1 MDPADLARILHT
13 MRDALKQAQDVVV
26 RLEPAVRQQG
36 EQLAA
41 IKTDLDQI
49 NKLGR
54 RIDTVL
60 HGGHDAAQPGLRTL
74 VLDNQRAV
82 RQAVEELAAARRFVW
97 RVVAYAVGSGAA
109 SGAAI
114 TALLKALG

>member
-1 MDPADLARILHT
+1 